1 MNIVNLIEST
11 PPWTGVLPI
20 YKWTEGFITGIDGRL
35 SPETVLETR
44 AAVLFGRSSPVC
56 RRLAVALIDSTHST
70 RQCRTCK
77 SAGGVLSRARCVM
90 KFLAD
95 SCNLTRHT
103 KFLFKRPA
111 SHLPSPV
118 SFHHHHQPPVD
129 RRTRILPGKLTCTYV
144 FNICGF
150 GAMTGGN
157 TSYRSLLD
165 LVFDSCSLGPA
176 DFWRLTLHGANFS
189 LAAGL
194 TSVPSSRSGRVGRAV
209 SRCNGNPLSSAC

>member
-1 MNIVNLIEST
+1 MLYFSFKREKKKRKKARNRAIFTTQT
-11 PPWTGVLPI
+11 PSISLPMR
-20 YKWTEGFITGIDGRL
+20 EN
-35 SPETVLETR
+35 
-44 AAVLFGRSSPVC
+44 A
-56 RRLAVALIDSTHST
+56 H
-70 RQCRTCK
+70 QCK
-77 SAGGVLSRARCVM
+77 SAGGVLSRARCAVILS

-103 KFLFKRPA
+103 KSLFKRPA
-111 SHLPSPV
+111 SHLFSPV
-118 SFHHHHQPPVD
+118 SFHHQPPVD

-165 LVFDSCSLGPA
+165 LVFDSRSLGPA
-176 DFWRLTLHGANFS
+176 DFWRLILHGANFS

-194 TSVPSSRSGRVGRAV
+194 TSVSFPRNGRVGRAV
-209 SRCNGNPLSSAC
+209 SRCNGNPLGSAC